1 MKKIIYWNYAMWIF
15 VYSIVFLSIGVS
27 IGELLNIMMPKF
39 DENKSK
45 ITILIEIYLQI
56 GLIAVSTYIFREIVH
71 YIFNSRFNIKKKPDK
86 FAVLIIAPTMFSQ
99 QSELIKKIHYVWDF
113 WLKCDKF
120 SYLS

>member
-1 MKKIIYWNYAMWIF
+1 MKKIIYWNYAIWIF

-71 YIFNSRFNIKKKPDK
+71 YIFNSTFNIKKKPDK

-113 WLKCDKF
+113 
-120 SYLS
+120 